1 MTGWNWDEK
10 EGEGDM
16 KKYLLIIEDES
27 LWQRF
32 KESIEKDINTE
43 LMEMIREK
51 VKMKG
56 AKR

>member
-1 MTGWNWDEK
+1 
-10 EGEGDM
+10 M

-32 KESIEKDINTE
+32 KDSNEKDINTE

-51 VKMKG
+51 VKNKG
-56 AKR
+56 VKK